1 MIVLALL
8 LAIPITVGLVQNALL
23 GAAGRPWRWQI
34 GGHGLPDWI
43 VTVNRVT
50 TNIGLLGV
58 LVGYPLL
65 RGVGP
70 LAYYRQTLPL
80 APAWR
85 DFSWG
90 LGAAVLYLSLLYLAW
105 LQAGLIRC
113 EIRHKAGRLVQR
125 LALVP
130 LTAVVAA
137 FVEELVFR
145 GALLRGLLDD
155 LRAGLPAGTAPTVA
169 TSVAVLLGAL
179 VFAAAH
185 YMRAVKRYWTFPGH
199 VMLGL
204 LLCVAYVH
212 SGSLWL
218 PLGLH
223 AGGILVLLTLR
234 PFVRYQ
240 GPAWLT
246 GASIYPYAGV
256 VGVAALGLLTLSVW
270 QHSMGP

>member
-1 MIVLALL
+1 MTALALL
-8 LAIPITVGLVQNALL
+8 LAIPIAVGLVQNGLL
-23 GAAGRPWRWQI
+23 RAAGRPWRWQI
-34 GGHGLPDWI
+34 GGRDLPERI
-43 VTVNRVT
+43 VTANRLT
-50 TNIGLLGV
+50 TNVGLLAV

-70 LAYYRQTLPL
+70 VEYYRQALPVG
-80 APAWR
+80 PAWR

-90 LGAAVLYLSLLYLAW
+90 LGASVLYLSLLYLAW
-105 LQAGLIRC
+105 LQAGVVRC
-113 EIRHKAGRLVQR
+113 EVRHSPRRLAQR

-130 LTAVVAA
+130 LTAVAAA

-145 GALLRGLLDD
+145 AALLRGLLDD
-155 LRAGLPAGTAPTVA
+155 LRTWLSPGAAPV
-169 TSVAVLLGAL
+169 VAVLLGAL

-204 LLCVAYVH
+204 LLCVAYVQ
-212 SGSLWL
+212 SGALWL
-218 PLGLH
+218 SLGLH
-223 AGGILVLLTLR
+223 AGGILVLLALR

-270 QHSMGP
+270 RHSMGV